1 MAQSVTLYNLLISCP
16 GDIKEMGKWYT
27 LFRQHILDRGIQY
40 FEDGYVSD
48 FMYSNN
54 GITARVNGSDIYD
67 VEITLDGEDVM
78 DMYCSCPHAA
88 GGNNCKHMAAV
99 LFKFEELLV
108 EQDAESEIAIDLG
121 TLPSES
127 ETA

>member
-1 MAQSVTLYNLLISCP
+1 M
-16 GDIKEMGKWYT
+16 EWHT

-54 GITARVNGSDIYD
+54 GITARVNGSDIYG
-67 VEITLDGEDVM
+67 VEITLDGEEVV

-88 GGNNCKHMAAV
+88 GGNYCKHMAAV
-99 LFKFEELLV
+99 LFKFEEMLA
-108 EQDAESEIAIDLG
+108 EQDAESEYDIDSDVVISVDESIHG
-121 TLPSES
+121 SPTLDYLSRFNKQK
-127 ETA
+127 